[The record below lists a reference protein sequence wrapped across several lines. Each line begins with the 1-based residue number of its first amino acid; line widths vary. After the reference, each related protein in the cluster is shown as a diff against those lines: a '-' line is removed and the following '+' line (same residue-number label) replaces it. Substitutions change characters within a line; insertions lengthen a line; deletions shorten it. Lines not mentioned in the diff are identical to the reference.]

1 MTELSTNR
9 PNLKL
14 WQWRIVVMGW
24 LTYASYY
31 LGRVNLSIAIPDLR
45 ENLNLS
51 SQEVGLFS
59 SGFFLAYAFGQLISG
74 HLGDR
79 ISPRKLVFAGMFLS
93 VAMNL
98 LFGSVGLW
106 ALMLVVW
113 TINGFF
119 QSTGW
124 APILKVLAN
133 WHSPEQRRK
142 VAGIYATSYVAGN
155 ALSWIL
161 AGWLV
166 ASLSWRAAFW
176 VPGALMG
183 LVALAWYL
191 LIRDT
196 PQGAGFTNSM
206 RFAEEADKTGLKEN
220 SQSNMLHVLRRFWPL
235 VLAAVSGGMIL
246 FALIIWAPTYFVDMH
261 GLGIGKAA
269 TISIFFPIAGTIGT
283 LAVSW
288 LVSGPLCCKE
298 IFFGAAIFIV
308 VAGLLF
314 LFPVVSTSLLMS
326 ATLLILVGSIL
337 YGVNTIITTILPMVL
352 SERQEVS
359 MVAGLIDF
367 AFNIGASLGGFLVGA
382 IIDRFSWSAVFIVL
396 AIGAILTSVL
406 LVGFAFWINK
416 LSGRSILS
424 LEQSIL

>member
-1 MTELSTNR
+1 
-9 PNLKL
+9 
-14 WQWRIVVMGW
+14 
-24 LTYASYY
+24 
-31 LGRVNLSIAIPDLR
+31 
-45 ENLNLS
+45 
-51 SQEVGLFS
+51 
-59 SGFFLAYAFGQLISG
+59 
-74 HLGDR
+74 
-79 ISPRKLVFAGMFLS
+79 
-93 VAMNL
+93 
-98 LFGSVGLW
+98 
-106 ALMLVVW
+106 
-113 TINGFF
+113 
-119 QSTGW
+119 
-124 APILKVLAN
+124 
-133 WHSPEQRRK
+133 
-142 VAGIYATSYVAGN
+142 
-155 ALSWIL
+155 
-161 AGWLV
+161 
-166 ASLSWRAAFW
+166 
-176 VPGALMG
+176 
-183 LVALAWYL
+183 
-191 LIRDT
+191 
-196 PQGAGFTNSM
+196 
-206 RFAEEADKTGLKEN
+206 
-220 SQSNMLHVLRRFWPL
+220 
-235 VLAAVSGGMIL
+235 MIL

>member
-106 ALMLVVW
+106 TLMLVVW

-298 IFFGAAIFIV
+298 IFLGAAIFIV